1 MSKDADIKRD
11 APTTIRGYLKDM
23 AETFCLAKW
32 VWKER
37 QTQQSR
43 KYFIRYLLFVII
55 TMILASLSPYAMSFI
70 FDGIRAKDLDM
81 VMYGFVGFGIC
92 YAGSVI
98 SMRLHFRAREMLVG
112 EHMMQWDNRITER
125 MFEKSAGQHIQH
137 ASELGVS
144 NIDKGR
150 WRAHE
155 LENLAMFEGVT
166 VLFSMA
172 LSFIFLWIL
181 SPIAGAIAMLMV
193 AVHAGWSLFLNQRT
207 LKGQTPLEREFRRI
221 NRWRVEVWEKI
232 ERVKVNAKENNELD
246 LLQKAFWE
254 LLKLDRKFWMWYIGQ
269 ISARAFVNNVFTV
282 LIMIYGAWCVWQGDW
297 SMGLLFPLFA
307 WTQKLT
313 DNMWRISEIEHR
325 FNFNMPSV
333 KSLRDAL
340 EIKPEIVDVE
350 NAIDLNG
357 AKDFTVELC
366 GLTHTYPGQKSDEDD
381 ENGGTAL
388 KKNPRP
394 VLRDISFKIEPGEKV
409 ALLGLSGSGKTT
421 IMRMLLRYM
430 DPQEGMIRVN
440 GNDLREL
447 KLSSWL
453 KHVGYISQQP
463 QILDNTLRHNLLYAL
478 TNEER
483 SKMGDEEI
491 WEHMRRYC
499 IDFDDRLTHGLET
512 KVGKNGVQL
521 SGGEAQRLMIGAAM
535 IKNPRFLIIDEA
547 TSSLDSLTEWEV
559 QKGLEKALEGDVSA
573 LVIAHRLSTVRRI
586 CDKFIVMQPANKLV
600 NGDAQIE
607 AVAGSFEELYAL
619 SPTFRALADRQG
631 LKI

>member
-1 MSKDADIKRD
+1 MSKDADVKRE
-11 APTTIRGYLKDM
+11 APATIRGYLKEM
-23 AETFCLAKW
+23 AETFRLAKW
-32 VWKER
+32 VWNER
-37 QTQQSR
+37 QTSESP
-43 KYFIRYLLFVII
+43 KYFKRYLFFVVL
-55 TMILASLSPYAMSFI
+55 TMIMASLSPYAMSFI
-70 FDGIRAKDLDM
+70 FDGIRTKDLDL
-81 VMYGFVGFGIC
+81 VVKGFVGFGIC

-98 SMRLHFRAREMLVG
+98 TMRLHFRAREMLVG

-125 MFEKSAGQHIQH
+125 MFEKSVGQHIQH

-172 LSFIFLWIL
+172 LSYIFLWIL
-181 SPIAGAIAMLMV
+181 SPVAGAIATLMI
-193 AVHAGWSLFLNQRT
+193 AVHAGWSLFLNHRT
-207 LKGQTPLEREFRRI
+207 LQGQTPLEKEFRRI

-232 ERVKVNAKENNELD
+232 ERVKVNAKENSELN
-246 LLQKAFWE
+246 LLQKDFWA
-254 LLKLDRKFWMWYIGQ
+254 LLKIDRKFWMWYISQ

-282 LIMIYGAWCVWQGDW
+282 LIMIYGAWCVWRGDW

-340 EIKPEIVDVE
+340 EIEPEIVDDEDAV
-350 NAIDLNG
+350 DLNG

-366 GLTHTYPGQKSDEDD
+366 GLTHTYPGQKNADGEDD
-381 ENGGTAL
+381 ENLAL
-388 KKNPRP
+388 KKDPRP
-394 VLRDISFKIEPGEKV
+394 VLKDISFAIQPGEKV

-430 DPQEGMIRVN
+430 DPQQGSVKIN
-440 GNDLREL
+440 GNDLRSL

-453 KHVGYISQQP
+453 KHVGYIAQQP

-478 TNEER
+478 SDEER
-483 SKMGDEEI
+483 SKMNDEQI

-499 IDFDDRLTHGLET
+499 IDFEDRLTHGLET
-512 KVGKNGVQL
+512 RVGKNGVQL

-535 IKNPRFLIIDEA
+535 IKNPRFLVIDEA
-547 TSSLDSLTEWEV
+547 TSSLDSLTEHQV
-559 QKGLEKALEGDVSA
+559 QQGLEKALEGDVSA

-607 AVAGSFEELYAL
+607 AVASSFEELYEL
-619 SPTFRALADRQG
+619 SPTFRALADRQE
-631 LKI
+631 LRI